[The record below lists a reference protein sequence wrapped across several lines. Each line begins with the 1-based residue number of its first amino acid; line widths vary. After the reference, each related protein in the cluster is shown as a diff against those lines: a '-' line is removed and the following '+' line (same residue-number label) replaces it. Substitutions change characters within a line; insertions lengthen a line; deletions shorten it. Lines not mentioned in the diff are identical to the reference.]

1 MKSNIWILLLA
12 LWFSGCDGFLEE
24 SSQDEVRPSTVDD
37 MEQLLL
43 GEVYF
48 SQGDH
53 NNFFRCTDVFSDDIK
68 CNGLTDEQPSTRVT
82 LETGRY
88 TFGWQ
93 RDMFD
98 KTGGGNNIFLW
109 EKPYQKIKGCN
120 VVIDYLDRVTGN
132 DSKRQSL
139 KGEAYVMRA
148 YYYFMLVNLF
158 GLPYNY
164 GDPEKNLGVPLKLDM
179 GVRDEYLARNTVA
192 EVYRSI
198 ESDLLLGNRLL
209 EENPLSRNFGRAG
222 DVMAKALLSRMY
234 LYMEN
239 WDKALEYADAAIK
252 EQPALLNLS
261 SLGGGEGVYRQSS
274 PDEIIWARSTYTKRN
289 PNFGSLPP
297 FSLSDDFI
305 DLFDT
310 PYADLRES
318 NYCVS
323 SYDADWNEYLDF
335 VSKDYID
342 GNAGIRVAEMYLNK
356 AEACIRKYVES
367 GNNEFREQGLTALNH
382 LRSYRY
388 DTSSPEYKPLDSSDG
403 ETLLNYCKKER
414 RLELCGEG
422 NHRWFDLRRYGMP
435 ELKHV
440 FFINP
445 GEEEEFVLEKN
456 STRYALPIPETVR
469 EANLKLEPNL

>member
-24 SSQDEVRPSTVDD
+24 SSQDEIRPSTVDD

-43 GEVYF
+43 GEVYLAV
-48 SQGDH
+48 GDN
-53 NNFFRCTDVFSDDIK
+53 NNFFRCTDIFTDDIK
-68 CNGLTDEQPSTRVT
+68 CNGLTDDQPATRST

-132 DSKRQSL
+132 DSKRLSL

-148 YYYFMLVNLF
+148 YYYFMLVNFF

-198 ESDLLLGNRLL
+198 EKDLLLGNRLL

-222 DVMAKALLSRMY
+222 DVMAKVLLSRMY

-252 EQPALLNLS
+252 EKPALLNLS
-261 SLGGGEGVYRQSS
+261 SLGGGENVYRQSS
-274 PDEIIWARSTYTKRN
+274 PDEIIWARQTYAKTGDFRYR
-289 PNFGSLPP
+289 PP
-297 FSLSDDFI
+297 FSLSDDFAS
-305 DLFDT
+305 LFNT
-310 PYADLRES
+310 PYTDFRES
-318 NYCVS
+318 CYCAWT
-323 SYDADWNEYLDF
+323 YDADWNYYMEF
-335 VSKDYID
+335 VSKDYYD
-342 GNAGIRVAEMYLNK
+342 GNSGIRTAEGYLNK
-356 AEACIRKYVES
+356 AEACIRKYIES
-367 GNNEFREQGLTALNH
+367 GDNEFREQGLEALNH

-388 DTSSPEYKPLDSSDG
+388 DTSDPEYKPLDGTDG
-403 ETLLNYCKKER
+403 ETLLNYCKGER
-414 RLELCGEG
+414 RRELCGED